1 MKNSLTVSL
10 QIWRHLV
17 WLVLFVPSWA
27 VACSCMQVSDEV
39 SFCQAHF
46 VIAAK
51 IKQVQGIE
59 EEVPQDVKMVRRE
72 LQLVR
77 YEVVKSYKG
86 APTLNGMFLSDK
98 YGASCGVDAQEGS
111 IALLK
116 ISDNGFVGLCGFN
129 TMKFDPAASEGRAL
143 LERFRK
149 IEVRYRRDPQGFC
162 AKQMHSARLKG
173 LIP

>member
-1 MKNSLTVSL
+1 MQNSLTVSP
-10 QIWRHLV
+10 QIWPHLA
-17 WLVLFVPSWA
+17 WLVLVAPSWA

-39 SFCQAHF
+39 SYCQAHF

-51 IKQVQGIE
+51 IKQVQEIE
-59 EEVPQDVKMVRRE
+59 EEVPQDGKVVRRE

-86 APTLNGMFLSDK
+86 APALNGMFLTEK

-111 IALLK
+111 VALLK
-116 ISDNGFVGLCGFN
+116 IPDTEFVGLCGFN
-129 TMKFDPAASEGRAL
+129 TMKFDPTASEGRAL

-149 IEVRYRRDPQGFC
+149 IEVRYRRDQQGFC

-173 LIP
+173 LNP